1 MDANIKVV
9 DASALGAMVFGEPEA
24 QAIAGRFKGASL
36 AAPSLLWLEMVNL
49 CLKKMKKYPRQSD
62 AMRKAFDLAL
72 HLPIRTYDTDPSQVL
87 DLALDRGL
95 TSYDAA
101 YLWLA
106 EILGAELV
114 TLDAKL
120 LKEAMR

>member
-1 MDANIKVV
+1 MDANIKIV
-9 DASALGAMVFGEPEA
+9 DALALGAMVFGEPTA
-24 QAIAGRFKGASL
+24 QAIASRFKGASL
-36 AAPSLLWLEMVNL
+36 AAPTLLWLEMANL
-49 CLKKMKKYPRQSD
+49 CLKKMKQYPRQND

-72 HLPIRTYDTDPSQVL
+72 RLPIRTYDTDPSQVL
-87 DLALDRGL
+87 DLALDRNL
-95 TSYDAA
+95 TAYDAA